1 MKIAITSTGNT
12 VDSKLDQRFG
22 RCAYFLIV
30 DDDKLEA
37 INNSAIA
44 SGGGAGIAAA
54 QSVIDNKANVL
65 ITGNVG
71 PNAFNTLQAAGI
83 EVYMAQN
90 GAITDILEQFKQG
103 KLNKVGG
110 ANVGGH
116 HGM

>member
-12 VDSKLDQRFG
+12 LDSKLDQRFG
-22 RCAYFLIV
+22 RCAYFLVV
-30 DDDKLEA
+30 DDDKVEA
-37 INNSAIA
+37 INNSSIA
-44 SGGGAGIAAA
+44 AGGGAGIAAA

-71 PNAFNTLQAAGI
+71 PNAYSTLQAAGI
-83 EVYMAQN
+83 EMYMAQN
-90 GAITDILEQFKQG
+90 GTISDILEQFKQG
-103 KLNKVGG
+103 KLNRIGG